1 MDSYTRTMKTIQRE
15 ETDRVPVIPLI
26 IQYALD
32 ITSVSHREYSSNPEK
47 MAEAQIN
54 CLYRHGLDGI
64 HITTDNQIISE
75 AMGCRIY
82 LPPDEPPQYK
92 TRILSNSKDLSIIHD
107 VDPNSLGRMPVIINA
122 TRIAREQ
129 LNNSYFIK
137 TNCDSAPFSVAAALR
152 GEEQFFM
159 DLYDDPQFV
168 FDVIEKCA
176 EVVTAYG
183 KAIASSGAHALTF
196 GDSTAG
202 LIGRD
207 FYKKYVLPFTK
218 QVVSELKESGLPIFY
233 HVCGDTTAILD
244 LMSETGADVL
254 EVDYMVDLRKARELA
269 GRNIILEGNIN
280 PTGVLLYGTPDKVYE
295 ESILC
300 IKRSGNRGFI
310 LSSGCEVPRMTPRAN
325 IDMMVKASKDLG
337 YGNLEKGL

>member
-1 MDSYTRTMKTIQRE
+1 M
-15 ETDRVPVIPLI
+15 I

-32 ITSVSHREYSSNPEK
+32 TAGISHREYSSNAEK
-47 MAEAQIN
+47 MAEAQIS
-54 CLYRHGLDGI
+54 CLSRHALDGI

-107 VDPNSLGRMPVIINA
+107 VDPNSSGRMPVIINA

-129 LNNSYFIK
+129 LNNNYFIK
-137 TNCDSAPFSVAAALR
+137 TNCDSAPFSVAGALR

-159 DLYDDPQFV
+159 DLDDDPQFV

-176 EVVTAYG
+176 GVVTTYG

-207 FYKKYVLPFTK
+207 FYKKYVLPLTK
-218 QVVSELKESGLPIFY
+218 QVVSELKESGLPVFY

-244 LMSETGADVL
+244 LMAETGADVL
-254 EVDYMVDLRKARELA
+254 EVDYMVDLKRARELA
-269 GRNIILEGNIN
+269 GSNILLEGNIN
-280 PTGVLLYGTPDKVYE
+280 PTAVLLYDF
-295 ESILC
+295 S
-300 IKRSGNRGFI
+300 R
-310 LSSGCEVPRMTPRAN
+310 
-325 IDMMVKASKDLG
+325 
-337 YGNLEKGL
+337 